1 MKHVVFALY
10 DGREYTRIEPSDINF
25 YLAKNVDVYVVVI
38 NLREVKANQ
47 RIELAGGVYLDLLA
61 YVSSLEFL
69 DNSVR
74 LTMTYYAEGHITGRY
89 TKGYDIDESQITRI
103 KL

>member
-1 MKHVVFALY
+1 MKHVFFALY
-10 DGREYTRIEPSDINF
+10 DGREYTRIYPLDINY
-25 YLAKNVDVYVVVI
+25 YLAKNVDVYAVVI
-38 NLREVKANQ
+38 NLRDVKGNQ

-61 YVSSLEFL
+61 DVSSIEFL

-74 LTMTYYAEGHITGRY
+74 LTMTYYVEGYITGRY